1 MTVAPTL
8 QKGLKRLY
16 SSSVLQIIAALLAIV
31 GAIAVIIGL
40 VSAVSSSDATGGLV
54 AAGIGGILAIIS
66 PILVIIA
73 AILSLVGII
82 NVSRENLRFKIA
94 LYAVLAN
101 IVLTIINIFVSRSS
115 AVAGAVITL
124 LAAICNVVMFL
135 YVCNGIKEVGR
146 KLGRSE
152 LLSGYNAVVIFY
164 LLSAILSFIG
174 GFLALTVIGY
184 VLQLIGSLCS
194 LIAFFLYMGYLNKAI
209 KAVQGVPTAEPQ
221 QI

>member
-54 AAGIGGILAIIS
+54 AAGIGGILAIVS

-146 KLGRSE
+146 KLGRNE

-194 LIAFFLYMGYLNKAI
+194 LIAFFLYMGYLRKAI
-209 KAVQGVPTAEPQ
+209 NAVAGVPTAEPQ

>member
-82 NVSRENLRFKIA
+82 NVSRENIRFKIA

-115 AVAGAVITL
+115 TVAGTVITL

-135 YVCNGIKEVGR
+135 YVCNGIKELGR

-152 LLSGYNAVVIFY
+152 LQSGYNAVVIFY

-221 QI
+221 QL

>member
-8 QKGLKRLY
+8 QKGLKRLF
-16 SSSVLQIIAALLAIV
+16 SSSVLQIIASLLAIIGLITAIVGLV
-31 GAIAVIIGL
+31 GAAAG
-40 VSAVSSSDATGGLV
+40 SGATGGLV
-54 AAGIGGILAIIS
+54 AAGIGGFFMIVS
-66 PILVIIA
+66 PILVVIA

-115 AVAGAVITL
+115 AVAGTVITL

-135 YVCNGIKEVGR
+135 YVCNGIKELGR

-152 LLSGYNAVVIFY
+152 LQSGYNAVVIFY

-221 QI
+221 QL